1 MQIMG
6 LDNKCVVLLC
16 MNNFQMNIALVFVD
30 RESCSGLDSSS
41 VNSAVSLISFF
52 FFFFFYKF
60 LKFFF
65 LLNLRETVSL
75 ISWKLIIA
83 QDHNFFFLIR
93 KTTQILTGLCNWFW
107 TSFFEVGVSRP
118 KNSFIQQRC
127 QQFYVIRS

>member
-41 VNSAVSLISFF
+41 INSAVSLISFF
-52 FFFFFYKF
+52 FLINLKKKNF
-60 LKFFF
+60 LNF
-65 LLNLRETVSL
+65 RETVSL

-83 QDHNFFFLIR
+83 QDHNFFF
-93 KTTQILTGLCNWFW
+93 
-107 TSFFEVGVSRP
+107 
-118 KNSFIQQRC
+118 
-127 QQFYVIRS
+127 

>member
-41 VNSAVSLISFF
+41 INSAVSLISFF
-52 FFFFFYKF
+52 FLINLKKKNF
-60 LKFFF
+60 LNF
-65 LLNLRETVSL
+65 RETVSL